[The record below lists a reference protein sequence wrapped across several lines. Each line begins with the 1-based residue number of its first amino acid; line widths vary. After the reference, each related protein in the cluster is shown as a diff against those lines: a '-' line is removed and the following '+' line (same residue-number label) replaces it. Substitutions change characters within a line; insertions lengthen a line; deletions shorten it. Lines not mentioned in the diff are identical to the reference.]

1 MNKWITPIFTALLL
15 ASTNAPAATKVPVVL
30 GESVLTL
37 RVDGD
42 LTIGPDGKV
51 QAYQVRT
58 TLEPQIDALVSKA
71 VNRWRFR
78 PVTVDGV
85 PVVAKSPM
93 RITLAATEA
102 KGGYAVRVDN
112 VTFRPN
118 TRENYEAALAS
129 EQKIRAQGKT
139 LDVTGE
145 AQSHGQHV
153 LIRSQKPPPPSY
165 PEGLM
170 AAGVEGAVLLNLR
183 LNPDGSVAEVFAS
196 QSSLLNVKGGSA
208 RVLDRARTMLE
219 KSAANAAGKW
229 RFDVQAE
236 DVAALKPSALTVRV
250 PVQYV
255 LGPVPR
261 DGSDPLTGKWR
272 HEYRGPNFPVP
283 WLIGADEQV
292 VGVSDVDSNEMITG
306 SSPFKLLDQSVIGN
320 AL

>member
-1 MNKWITPIFTALLL
+1 M
-15 ASTNAPAATKVPVVL
+15 
-30 GESVLTL
+30 LTL
-37 RVDGD
+37 CVDGD

-51 QAYQVRT
+51 QAYQPQT
-58 TLEPQIDALVSKA
+58 TLEPQIEALVSKA
-71 VNRWRFR
+71 VNGWRFR

-118 TRENYEAALAS
+118 TREDYEAALAS
-129 EQKIRAQGKT
+129 EQKIRAQGET

-145 AQSHGQHV
+145 DQSHWQHV
-153 LIRSQKPPPPSY
+153 VIRSQKMSPPNY

-170 AAGVEGAVLLNLR
+170 AAGVEGVVLLNLR

-208 RVLDRARTMLE
+208 RLLDRARTLLE
-219 KSAANAAGKW
+219 KSAANAAGRW

-250 PVQYV
+250 PVEYV
-255 LGPVPR
+255 LGPAKR
-261 DGSDPLTGKWR
+261 DGSASLTDKWR
-272 HEYRGPNFPVP
+272 YEYRGPNFPVP

-292 VGVSDVDSNEMITG
+292 VGVSDLNGSEMFSGT
-306 SSPFKLLDQSVIGN
+306 SPFKLLDQNVIGET
-320 AL
+320 L